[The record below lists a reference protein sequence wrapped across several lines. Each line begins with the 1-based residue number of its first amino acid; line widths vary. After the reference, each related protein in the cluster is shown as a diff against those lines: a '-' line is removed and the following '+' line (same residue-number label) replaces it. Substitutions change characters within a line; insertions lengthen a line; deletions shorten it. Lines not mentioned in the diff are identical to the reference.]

1 MLSARMETGSHKLL
15 ELSLSTSSRSLSIP
29 GTHAVCLARGSFL
42 LGLFQCLLLGKMTCT
57 RFLCSRGHWTS
68 LQHMNNRTPSAAR
81 KLPSFKLTPL
91 LLILGYKRL

>member
-42 LGLFQCLLLGKMTCT
+42 LGLFQCLLLGKNDMHPLSM
-57 RFLCSRGHWTS
+57 FKGS
-68 LQHMNNRTPSAAR
+68 LDKPTA
-81 KLPSFKLTPL
+81 
-91 LLILGYKRL
+91 YE